1 MSTLEVKELSH
12 PAGQVIKIAS
22 GKTLDLNSQG
32 TLVLPT
38 VPHAKMPSGSVLQV
52 VSVEDPDHTT
62 MTNTSYVDVGG
73 LTASITPSNA
83 SSKILVRITPIT
95 YISYNADSY
104 PITYVNIVRGST
116 VLKEKISYYYAARAP
131 NGYIEMGTNFN
142 MEILDSPNTTSTVTY
157 KVQSRTSSTVN
168 SIWRVGSTI
177 TLTEIQA

>member
-1 MSTLEVKELSH
+1 MSTISIKELSH

-22 GKTLDLNSQG
+22 GKTLDLKTQG
-32 TLVLPT
+32 SVT
-38 VPHAKMPSGSVLQV
+38 MPSGSVLQV
-52 VSVEDPDHTT
+52 VSVEDPDQTT

-177 TLTEIQA
+177 TLTEIQG

>member
-22 GKTLDLNSQG
+22 GKTLDLKTQG
-32 TLVLPT
+32 SVT
-38 VPHAKMPSGSVLQV
+38 MPSGSVLQV
-52 VSVEDPDHTT
+52 VSVEDPDQTT

-177 TLTEIQA
+177 TLTEIQG

>member
-1 MSTLEVKELSH
+1 MSTLSVNNLTTLT
-12 PAGQVIKIAS
+12 GNTITVAS
-22 GKTLDLNSQG
+22 GKTLNASQG
-32 TLVLPT
+32 LTT
-38 VPHAKMPSGSVLQV
+38 PSGHVLQV
-52 VSVEDPDHTT
+52 VSVEDPDQTT

-104 PITYVNIVRGST
+104 PITYANIVRGST
-116 VLKEKISYYYAARAP
+116 VLKEKIAYYYAARAP

-157 KVQSRTSSTVN
+157 KVQSATSSTVN

-177 TLTEIQA
+177 TLMEIQG

>member
-22 GKTLDLNSQG
+22 GKTLDLKTQG
-32 TLVLPT
+32 SVT
-38 VPHAKMPSGSVLQV
+38 MPSGSVLQV
-52 VSVEDPDHTT
+52 VSVEDPDQTT

-95 YISYNADSY
+95 YISFNADSY

-177 TLTEIQA
+177 TLTEIQG